1 MPDRILAELAALETG
16 EADLRRAYE
25 RLERVLD
32 RLDGDLRT
40 SLDSWS
46 GEARAA
52 YDQAHHEWMQA
63 ARDMA
68 RQVDELHR
76 YVARARHNFHAS
88 LQVNHGMWNP
98 S

>member
-1 MPDRILAELAALETG
+1 MADRILAELAALETG

-25 RLERVLD
+25 RLERQLD
-32 RLDGDLRT
+32 RLDDDLRE
-40 SLDSWS
+40 SLAAWS

-52 YDQAHHEWMQA
+52 YDRAHREWMLA
-63 ARDMA
+63 AREMA

-76 YVARARHNFHAS
+76 YVAQARRNFRAS
-88 LQVNHGMWNP
+88 LQANHGMWNP

>member
-1 MPDRILAELAALETG
+1 MADRILAELAALERG

-25 RLERVLD
+25 RLEKELD

-40 SLDSWS
+40 SLAAWS

-52 YDQAHHEWMQA
+52 YEQAHREWMLA

-76 YVARARHNFHAS
+76 YVARARRNFHTS
-88 LQVNHGMWNP
+88 LHANHGMWNP
-98 S
+98 P

>member
-1 MPDRILAELAALETG
+1 MADRILAELAALEAG
-16 EADLRRAYE
+16 EADLRRAYQ
-25 RLERVLD
+25 RLEDELD
-32 RLDGDLRT
+32 RLDSHLQT
-40 SLDSWS
+40 SLSAWS

-52 YDQAHHEWMQA
+52 YERVHHEWMLA

-76 YVARARHNFHAS
+76 YVARARHNFRAS
-88 LQVNHGMWNP
+88 LQANHGMWNP